1 MRRNATTVLGY
12 TVIIAAIAPAAV
24 LARRQAPQ
32 TQSPPVFASA
42 VVGVRVDVLV
52 ADASTDRPIG
62 GLKAG
67 DFELRDNGVVQHVE
81 VSDLA
86 DMPVNV
92 VLAFDAS
99 GSIVGK
105 RLTDLQSA
113 THRLLGDLQ
122 PADRVALTTFNHAV
136 SPRLALGS
144 DARSVGA
151 VVDALAPSGATSLI
165 DGIYVSLMS
174 AHAETGRS
182 FVLVCTDG
190 RDTASWLTPD
200 ELLESA
206 KRAPA
211 VVYVVASSGRA
222 QVVAASR
229 RDERDRRPA
238 DRDRIER
245 PDRRG
250 IPEDPERFSQP
261 LRADVHADRRR
272 ARRLPSAGRAREA
285 GPNEDHGAARVLLSH
300 ERSVG

>member
-1 MRRNATTVLGY
+1 MRYVATTAVRCV
-12 TVIIAAIAPAAV
+12 VILAAIAPVAV

-32 TQSPPVFASA
+32 VQTPPVFASA

-62 GLKAG
+62 GLEAG

-105 RLTDLQSA
+105 RLTDLQLA

-144 DARSVGA
+144 DARSVAA

-206 KRAPA
+206 RRAPA
-211 VVYVVASSGRA
+211 VVYVVASSGARKW
-222 QVVAASR
+222 S
-229 RDERDRRPA
+229 
-238 DRDRIER
+238 
-245 PDRRG
+245 
-250 IPEDPERFSQP
+250 P
-261 LRADVHADRRR
+261 LRDVTNATGGRLIEIESSDQIAGEFQKILKDFRSRYVLTFTPTGVERGGYHRLDVRVKRGQTKVT
-272 ARRLPSAGRAREA
+272 ARPGYF
-285 GPNEDHGAARVLLSH
+285 
-300 ERSVG
+300 